1 MKKFIPFT
9 VKAASD
15 GYMYIEGVANKAVVD
30 RGNDMIDPK
39 AWDLKNYVKNPV
51 LLYNHDRDKIIGRAV
66 DIKPQEDGLHV
77 KARISKSRDS
87 MVSYVRDMI
96 EEGMINAFSVGFS
109 AKDSE
114 KTKDGVNTIKAAELY
129 EVSVVSIPMNQES
142 LFAVTMKDLAAAGSL
157 KNIRRKFL
165 EAKAASEPVLQLQDT
180 LDAMENLGAVREECI
195 LALCEACGLTRDELR
210 DILAGDADGV
220 PEAVTTE
227 AQRMLE
233 DLRANDGN
241 DESPEAKAK
250 PSEDGPDMDPDGD
263 DEDEKPAKPKKYKK
277 PEDKVDAEDEEK
289 LASSVATKAP
299 EMTVQTD
306 IQAIMTQNNVLMA
319 ALIGEVQKLNALMTQ
334 YLAAEEVEAEAE
346 EKPEEEK
353 PGEEA
358 VEASPSTAP
367 ESEVAPSDAG
377 GKTSSEEDAA
387 TKLLELKLAEIK
399 ATLEKVKKTARK

>member
-77 KARISKSRDS
+77 RARISKSRDS

-142 LFAVTMKDLAAAGSL
+142 LFSVTMKDLASAGGL

-165 EAKAASEPVLQLQDT
+165 EAKAAGEDVLQLQDM

-250 PSEDGPDMDPDGD
+250 PTDDGPDMEPDGD
-263 DEDEKPAKPKKYKK
+263 VDDEDKKPAKPKKSKK
-277 PEDKVDAEDEEK
+277 PADDDQADEEK

-319 ALIGEVQKLNALMTQ
+319 TLISEVQKLNALMTQ
-334 YLAAEEVEAEAE
+334 YLAAEAVEAEQEDEEEGAE
-346 EKPEEEK
+346 EPADGQGEPSDKPAE
-353 PGEEA
+353 
-358 VEASPSTAP
+358 TP
-367 ESEVAPSDAG
+367 EDAG

-399 ATLEKVKKTARK
+399 ATLEKVKKTAMV